1 MKNEVEWAKMTAAEL
16 KSLAALPR
24 STAILVTGSL
34 EQHGPHLPVSTDTVG
49 AENAARDGAR
59 IAMSQL
65 PVALL
70 PSLWAGL
77 SEYHMPFGGTI
88 SLDYAA
94 WHAMLR
100 CVARSLKTLGFQRL
114 LIVNG
119 HGGNTAPLEISV
131 RELSVAFS
139 MPIVAMTPW
148 FNIQLDDVM
157 ETDEVVE
164 HACEAE
170 TSLMLALLPEAVRR
184 NKFDEAAV
192 PHPHRRPEKG
202 FTRFYSFNDCAPVT
216 GTWGDPRLAT
226 SGKGDILRERLG
238 RAVADVLLNE
248 DIWFAVEDV
257 WAVQAK

>member
-1 MKNEVEWAKMTAAEL
+1 VKSEIEWAKMTAADL
-16 KSLAALPR
+16 KSLAALPK

-49 AENAARDGAR
+49 AETAARDGAL
-59 IAMSQL
+59 IASPQL
-65 PVALL
+65 PVTLL

-77 SEYHMPFGGTI
+77 SEYHIPFGGTI
-88 SLDYAA
+88 SLDYAT

-100 CVARSLKTLGFQRL
+100 CVVRSLHSLGFKRL

-119 HGGNTAPLEISV
+119 HGGNIAPLEISV

-139 MPIVAMTPW
+139 MPIVATTPW
-148 FNIQLDDVM
+148 FNVQLDDVM

-170 TSLMLALLPEAVRR
+170 TSLMLALLPEAVDQS
-184 NKFDEAAV
+184 KFEEAAA
-192 PHPHRRPEKG
+192 PHPHRRPQKG
-202 FTRFYSFNDCAPVT
+202 FTRFYSFTDCAPIT
-216 GTWGDPRLAT
+216 GTWGDPRPAT
-226 SGKGDILRERLG
+226 ASKGHVLRERLG
-238 RAVADVLLNE
+238 RAVADILLND

-257 WAVQAK
+257 WAPRA